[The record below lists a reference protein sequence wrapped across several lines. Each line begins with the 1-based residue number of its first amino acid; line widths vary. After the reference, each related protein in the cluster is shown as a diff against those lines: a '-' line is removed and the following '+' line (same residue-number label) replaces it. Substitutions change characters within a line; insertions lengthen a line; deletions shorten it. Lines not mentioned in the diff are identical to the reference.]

1 MAGSQRD
8 PPQLSQFLAPA
19 SDAVSKR
26 SQWVGVLPPDPP
38 EPRPLPSEKPRLTRS
53 DPSVPQR
60 PEVAE
65 KWEAAFLVHGRTGLQ
80 EAFYAYADEQLSE
93 LYTRPHEE
101 IENARASW
109 GYLLRDRTEETNLVR
124 NLLHTLPDCII
135 LALLKGELPRQ
146 MKTVPEVTNF
156 VDEHMQLTPYPG
168 IYINLLHDRDGR
180 WLSSDDMETLLD
192 MMEDYA
198 SSDGKGEPTR
208 EQALIDRQITGWN
221 ADKKDKGKK
230 IRWLQSDRQPIM
242 IRKWVELARSRYCN
256 NATDPT
262 EPFTSCPTEVGWATN
277 PVTRCKQHESNTG
290 TTFLFGL
297 PHGILR
303 MSPSSGGFGWG
314 PPTQLLLFPLTARNE
329 TMCRVAEVVGSL
341 LSLSY
346 WFLGG
351 FNTFF
356 GGGFSWAADTGGD
369 DVRPPTSTALDWGY
383 NAQTFV
389 RRLGFEDPKFSDAE
403 KAKRYDD
410 LVADALAYEDTNN
423 QLDETRVAHEEL
435 TEHEEARKA
444 EIQEKRKEVE
454 ALRKQVKD
462 MSGSTLD
469 PELEDLM
476 GEIALVAEKGRKRK
490 ADMEE
495 WRARV
500 RDI

>member
-19 SDAVSKR
+19 SDAVSER
-26 SQWVGVLPPDPP
+26 SQWVGALPPDPP

-53 DPSVPQR
+53 GPSVPQR

-65 KWEAAFLVHGRTGLQ
+65 KWEAVFLLHGRTGLQ

-93 LYTRPHEE
+93 LHTGPQEE
-101 IENARASW
+101 MGNARASW
-109 GYLLRDRTEETNLVR
+109 GCLLRDRTEGTNLIR

-146 MKTVPEVTNF
+146 TRTAPEVTSF
-156 VDEHMQLTPYPG
+156 VEEHMQLTPYPG

-180 WLSSDDMETLLD
+180 WLSSNDMETLLD
-192 MMEDYA
+192 KMEDYA

-208 EQALIDRQITGWN
+208 EQALIDGQITAWN
-221 ADKKDKGKK
+221 ADDQDEGMK
-230 IRWLQSDRQPIM
+230 IRWLQSEHQAIM
-242 IRKWVELARSRYCN
+242 IREWVELARSRYCN

-277 PVTRCKQHESNTG
+277 PVMRCKQHESNTG

-297 PHGILR
+297 AHGILR

-314 PPTQLLLFPLTARNE
+314 PPTQLLLFPLTARDE

-351 FNTFF
+351 FNTWF
-356 GGGFSWAADTGGD
+356 GGGFGWAADTGGD
-369 DVRPPTSTALDWGY
+369 DVRPPTSTSFAWGY

-403 KAKRYDD
+403 KAKRYYD
-410 LVADALAYEDTNN
+410 LVADALAYEDTNK
-423 QLDETRVAHEEL
+423 QLDETRVAYERL
-435 TEHEEARKA
+435 TEDAEAGKA
-444 EIQEKRKEVE
+444 DTLEKNKEVE
-454 ALRKQVKD
+454 GLQRQIED
-462 MSGSTLD
+462 MSEIKAD
-469 PELEDLM
+469 PELEDLL
-476 GEIALVAEKGRKRK
+476 GDLSLVEDAGREDEAE
-490 ADMEE
+490 DEE
-495 WRARV
+495 WRVSV